1 MRKKVRGL
9 KLSIKITLTTML
21 IAIAVSVLIGV
32 ISINYMEDYL
42 LNASR
47 DKTMAMAE
55 SAANIIDADQIA
67 RIEAGDE
74 GSEDH
79 LQVLAQLQGFL
90 VSEDI
95 EYIYTMRQVD
105 GVVQFVV
112 DADTE
117 EGAAIGEEYETYD
130 KIDMALAGESS
141 MDDEVTTD
149 EWGSFYSAFAPIVD
163 AEGNVVAIVGVDC
176 SVDSID
182 EKVADM
188 TKTLVMVEVIC
199 VVAAFF
205 ISMIMGHVMARNV
218 LKINRKME
226 ELAGNEGDL
235 TQEIQIHSGDEIEN
249 VANSFNSFM
258 VKLRTMML
266 SVKDSG
272 DKLEDNTNQTNR
284 ELQEATEELNQIS
297 GALNGMTETM
307 QETSESVTEI
317 EEAAV
322 SIKQMSEELY
332 EKTMSG
338 AEYADNVSETADEAR
353 KTCQSSKEQMSQI
366 VGEMSQALN
375 DTIEDSV
382 KIDRIIEL
390 TNDIISIS
398 EQTQLLALN
407 ASIEAA
413 RAGEEGKGFA
423 VVAGEVSK
431 LADATA
437 QTAMEIESI
446 NQFTVDTVN
455 ALVNISKQ
463 MIDYV
468 DNVISTDYDRMVE
481 IGQAYHQDSREFKSQ
496 FDDFCKLA
504 EQLSLNME
512 TIENNISKIMEVI
525 EVETASIS
533 DVADVSDKIYGKMQN
548 ASSNSEVNEEIVG
561 ELGDMLDK
569 FIV

>member
-1 MRKKVRGL
+1 
-9 KLSIKITLTTML
+9 
-21 IAIAVSVLIGV
+21 
-32 ISINYMEDYL
+32 
-42 LNASR
+42 
-47 DKTMAMAE
+47 
-55 SAANIIDADQIA
+55 
-67 RIEAGDE
+67 
-74 GSEDH
+74 
-79 LQVLAQLQGFL
+79 
-90 VSEDI
+90 
-95 EYIYTMRQVD
+95 
-105 GVVQFVV
+105 
-112 DADTE
+112 
-117 EGAAIGEEYETYD
+117 
-130 KIDMALAGESS
+130 
-141 MDDEVTTD
+141 
-149 EWGSFYSAFAPIVD
+149 
-163 AEGNVVAIVGVDC
+163 
-176 SVDSID
+176 
-182 EKVADM
+182 
-188 TKTLVMVEVIC
+188 
-199 VVAAFF
+199 
-205 ISMIMGHVMARNV
+205 
-218 LKINRKME
+218 
-226 ELAGNEGDL
+226 
-235 TQEIQIHSGDEIEN
+235 
-249 VANSFNSFM
+249 
-258 VKLRTMML
+258 
-266 SVKDSG
+266 
-272 DKLEDNTNQTNR
+272 
-284 ELQEATEELNQIS
+284 
-297 GALNGMTETM
+297 
-307 QETSESVTEI
+307 
-317 EEAAV
+317 
-322 SIKQMSEELY
+322 
-332 EKTMSG
+332 MSG

-496 FDDFCKLA
+496 FNDFCKLA

-548 ASSNSEVNEEIVG
+548 ASSNSGVNEEIVG
-561 ELGDMLDK
+561 ELGEMLDK

>member
-47 DKTMAMAE
+47 EKTMAMAE

-74 GSEDH
+74 GTEDH

-163 AEGNVVAIVGVDC
+163 DEGNVVAIVGVDC

-218 LKINRKME
+218 MKINRKME

-235 TQEIQIHSGDEIEN
+235 TQEIQIRSGDEIEN

-496 FDDFCKLA
+496 FNDFCKLA

-548 ASSNSEVNEEIVG
+548 ASSNSGVNEEIVG
-561 ELGDMLDK
+561 ELGEMLDK

>member
-1 MRKKVRGL
+1 MGKKVRGL

-21 IAIAVSVLIGV
+21 IAIAASVLIGI
-32 ISINYMEDYL
+32 ISLNYMEDYL

-79 LQVLAQLQGFL
+79 LKVLAQLQGFL

-130 KIDMALAGESS
+130 KIDIALAGESS

-163 AEGNVVAIVGVDC
+163 DEGNVVAIVGVDC

-235 TQEIQIHSGDEIEN
+235 TQEIQIRSGDEIEN

-258 VKLRTMML
+258 VKLRTMIL

-496 FDDFCKLA
+496 FNDFCKLA

-548 ASSNSEVNEEIVG
+548 ASSNSGVNEEIVG
-561 ELGDMLDK
+561 ELGEMLDK

>member
-21 IAIAVSVLIGV
+21 IAIAASVLIGV

-130 KIDMALAGESS
+130 KIDMALAGEAS

-235 TQEIQIHSGDEIEN
+235 TQEIQIRSGDEIEN

-561 ELGDMLDK
+561 ELGEMLDK

>member
-21 IAIAVSVLIGV
+21 IAIAASVLIGV

-47 DKTMAMAE
+47 EKTMAMAE

-74 GSEDH
+74 GTEDH

-163 AEGNVVAIVGVDC
+163 DEGNVVAIVGVDC

-218 LKINRKME
+218 MKINRKME

-235 TQEIQIHSGDEIEN
+235 TQEIQIRSGDEIEN

-561 ELGDMLDK
+561 ELGEMLDK